1 MADIPWTE
9 KYRPR
14 SLKEIRGQNKALQEI
29 RKWMEDLKAGKKIKA
44 LLLVGPPGSGKTSAA
59 YAIAYDLGYEP
70 VEINASD
77 MRDREHLEKILQN
90 LKAPSL
96 LTMKPRL
103 IILDEVDAIPRQEG
117 SALASLVKKIVSSGE
132 APVIMTANDAYERH
146 MYEIRNMSIM
156 VKFYRLRQATVMA
169 VLRDIC
175 RKEGI
180 RVPDSVLALIA
191 KNSQGDLRAA
201 INDLEALAKGTSDLT
216 KMLGKSFAKR
226 DVEKDVFD
234 VLTSVFYGTNCTLTR
249 IDAMNSDVDPDL
261 LLRWVEENVP
271 YAYSGKELA
280 QAYEYLSLA
289 DLVKSRIIRTNNWGL
304 FVYYIELMTVGVC
317 ASKSVKPKGVR
328 FKFPE
333 LMKTLSQ
340 TKVER
345 AAAKEVLKRMAEKLH
360 LSTKVVRQEV
370 LPLILIDAKRE
381 KKLTKKL
388 AEELRMDPDELV
400 DLLESLVG
408 VEQLSK
414 FLR

>member
-9 KYRPR
+9 KYRPK
-14 SLKEIRGQNKALQEI
+14 SLREIRGQNKALQEI
-29 RKWMEDLKAGKKIKA
+29 RKWMEDVKAGKKVKA

-59 YAIAYDLGYEP
+59 YAIAHDLGYEP

-90 LKAPSL
+90 LRAPSL

-146 MYEIRNMSIM
+146 MYEIRNMSLM
-156 VKFYRLRQATVMA
+156 VKFYRLRQATVVS

-175 RKEGI
+175 RKEGVK
-180 RVPDSVLALIA
+180 VPDSILALIA

-201 INDLEALAKGTSDLT
+201 INDLEALVKGTSDLA
-216 KMLGKSFAKR
+216 KVFGKGFAKR

-234 VLTSVFYGTNCTLTR
+234 VLTSVFYGTNCALTR

-261 LLRWVEENVP
+261 LLRWIEENVP
-271 YAYSGKELA
+271 YAYSGKELV

-289 DLVKSRIIRTNNWGL
+289 DLVKSRIVRTNNWGL

-317 ASKSVKPKGVR
+317 ASKVTKPKGVR

-333 LMKTLSQ
+333 LVKTLAQ

-345 AAAKEVLKRMAEKLH
+345 AAAKEVLKSMAERLH
-360 LSTKVVRQEV
+360 LSTRTVRREIV
-370 LPLILIDAKRE
+370 PLILIDARRG
-381 KKLTKKL
+381 KKLAKRV